1 MYKMA
6 PVKLSILKT
15 LRLLLR
21 PGATPDSLE
30 KTVPETTKRS
40 VRQNYSHYTRD
51 TLCSLAFLTGST
63 YSWHYSL
70 RRECCYARAHR
81 GCCNE
86 TVSGVS
92 RIGEASLMRRLKLY
106 IGRY

>member
-1 MYKMA
+1 MFKMA

-21 PGATPDSLE
+21 PEATPDSLE
-30 KTVPETTKRS
+30 KTVPETTKRN

-63 YSWHYSL
+63 YSRHL
-70 RRECCYARAHR
+70 IPCAENAVMPELIEVVVT
-81 GCCNE
+81 NQFL
-86 TVSGVS
+86 
-92 RIGEASLMRRLKLY
+92 ASPE
-106 IGRY
+106 